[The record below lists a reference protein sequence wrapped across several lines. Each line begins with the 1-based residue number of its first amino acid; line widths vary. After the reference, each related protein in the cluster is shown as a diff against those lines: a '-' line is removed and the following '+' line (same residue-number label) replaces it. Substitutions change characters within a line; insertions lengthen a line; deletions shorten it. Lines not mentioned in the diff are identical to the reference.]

1 MASQEFQWTPIPFDV
16 EKQGD
21 DTLLSVA
28 IMVMPKLQD
37 ATTDDNKLSEYPDM
51 LDWPST
57 LNNITVTLEFDSGD
71 AVGPLDY
78 QEFGGP
84 ASTEAWKSIF
94 KPTTLVRPYEYRP
107 FTDFKIVTYPVG
119 TVLNSIDKFNQKVLA
134 KYANELPIADAELEA
149 NNASSTKNNKPK
161 AKLSPMVEFLRD
173 ALPDSDAEGAATEQ
187 MQKWESEGRG
197 ATNALIKQGGPTKN
211 TKTGSNKER
220 IDVPT
225 APQSMMFQ
233 PIGMSSLGNQLQM
246 VELYHAPRNIPVAG
260 NVGGKDYYRAKR
272 YHTEKPK
279 YDFHQVVSVMREYP
293 EMLRRLGIVKHV
305 KFKMPDGLGSNGKV
319 RCIVNFP
326 GPAVT
331 TKHVTPWTVFRLTT
345 SGDAAFWQFLPRPDG
360 GSEIVGAL
368 LCLNDKTNYDIV
380 QIDVDAASLKTLNY
394 ARGIMYRITKTIG
407 TKSSKT
413 DATPPSTRGT
423 GLQLIRVNRGLK
435 LAKQIIRS
443 GNNYN
448 KLVTNQEVNL
458 YADDLMRGVRIDV
471 FDETTDKWE
480 SLMRRDG
487 LLKFP
492 EASGALKTIGV
503 PITDEEGVL
512 TFAATRP
519 VSANPTSM
527 RDLYAHETVA
537 QWEGWSLVAPR
548 IGSFIGIEDELQP
561 ENKTSTPSPDFEY
574 KVETTFSVTP
584 NSLPRLRYGRD
595 YRMRARF
602 TDIAGN
608 SAKKDELK
616 PDDFDCASELIRYY
630 RWDPIISPSLTLR
643 TNPVEGESLERM
655 VIRTF
660 NESEDETVLPP
671 IEKVC
676 ERHMFPPLAAQQ
688 LAERHGMFDDPIT
701 KAMNG
706 DSSTYDLIV
715 NKSKDLPFQWYKRNG
730 AGGLDP
736 MGALNAVPSASSQKD
751 AIRYPIV
758 AEAVPE
764 TPYLPDPMA
773 RGFTLQNVPGMA
785 ANEGMEIK
793 LAGGTQS
800 MIIASPSGG
809 VVTIPFDPFNLW
821 PAIHSIIV
829 QLAEGTSSPMWQPGA
844 RTLILSLPK
853 GEQATIKFSSNMGE
867 TKAEAEEVS
876 KVHGNIGTLTKAGVS
891 GPAFD
896 AALRGLSWMLTPGR
910 TLHLVHATQ
919 KPLKKPEIKI
929 ASVYERVFGGTNA
942 GIDFKNVYYHSHTTS
957 KVDIHGEWKMWQDN
971 LNEEGPVLLDQR
983 KTVVKLQDENP
994 TDDKLSAQHL
1004 DEFGDTK
1011 YRLMNYVPTATTLF
1025 KEYMPPDRK
1034 DTTAKLTR
1042 RGPEKELHILS
1053 TKRPDPVDLLY
1064 VVPSFKWVEEKK
1076 ELVGGVIES
1085 TRRGGGLRV
1094 YMKRPWYSS
1103 GNGELLGVILYS
1115 TKKFVPQ
1122 KPDSGK
1128 DSKGSKDIK
1137 NYNSMPYV
1145 EQLTANADIK
1155 GSVPGIMAGIGVM
1168 GDLVAGGQL
1177 NIPEE
1182 LHPYVT
1188 EWGLDPIWLSA
1199 PTPADAA
1206 PRINNFVD
1214 PKVVLDNISIDEV
1227 DPKQRFAVV
1236 GFEPQYDEKRKL
1248 WYCDIEIDPGKSYFP
1263 FIRMALCRLQ
1273 PHSLADSTTGHDV
1286 FVSRIAL
1293 SDFCQIAPDRKATAR
1308 IEDDKNGVTV
1318 QVVGHTYRMNTTG
1331 HQGSEIEVTIE
1342 KRDSSAPGAGLPGD
1356 LGWTPVITQRI
1367 DRIQGAN
1374 MWAGYV
1380 AVKNG
1385 VTSNQHRVV
1394 IKEYEQLFSD
1404 PADERLR
1411 ETSLGNKTT
1420 GDGDITLTL
1429 ERRIVYADVLN
1440 LF

>member
-16 EKQGD
+16 EKDGD
-21 DTLLSVA
+21 NTMLSVA

-57 LNNITVTLEFDSGD
+57 LNHITVTLEFDSGD
-71 AVGPLDY
+71 VVGPLDY

-84 ASTEAWKSIF
+84 ASSEAWKAIF

-107 FTDFKIVTYPVG
+107 FTDFKIFSYPV
-119 TVLNSIDKFNQKVLA
+119 TKLHDSIDKFHQDILKKNP
-134 KYANELPIADAELEA
+134 NDMPIADATYDL
-149 NNASSTKNNKPK
+149 NSQTDFKQSTFNKPK
-161 AKLSPMVEFLRD
+161 AVFNPMMQALTD
-173 ALPDSDAEGAATEQ
+173 ALPDANTEGMLEEMKLRWEREGKNTTE
-187 MQKWESEGRG
+187 
-197 ATNALIKQGGPTKN
+197 ALLKQGGPAVGGSKETK
-211 TKTGSNKER
+211 KGQVQ
-220 IDVPT
+220 IPT
-225 APQSMMFQ
+225 APQSMLQQ
-233 PIGMSSLGNQLQM
+233 PFALNTLGNQLAM
-246 VELYHAPRNIPVAG
+246 VEMYHAPRNIPTAG

-272 YHTEKPK
+272 APTVKPK

-293 EMLRRLGIVKHV
+293 VMLRQLGIVRHV
-305 KFKMPDGLGSNGKV
+305 KFMLPEGISANGKV
-319 RCIVNFP
+319 RCMIGFP
-326 GPAVT
+326 GPAVP
-331 TKHVTPWTVFRLTT
+331 TKNITPWTVYRLTT
-345 SGDAAFWQFLPRPDG
+345 SGNPDYWQFLPRPDSN
-360 GSEIVGAL
+360 SEIVGPL

-394 ARGIMYRITKTIG
+394 ARGITYKVSKAVG
-407 TKSSKT
+407 TRSSKT
-413 DATPPSTRGT
+413 DAAPPSTRGT
-423 GLQLIRVNRGLK
+423 GLQLVRIDRAIK

-448 KLVTNQEVNL
+448 RLVSNQEVNL

-471 FDETTDKWE
+471 YDKTSDKWE

-487 LLKFP
+487 RLKFP
-492 EASGALKTIGV
+492 EASGQLKTVGV
-503 PITDEEGVL
+503 PIVDEEGVL

-519 VSANPTSM
+519 VAADATSM
-527 RDLYAHETVA
+527 KDLYAHETVA

-584 NSLPRLRYGRD
+584 HSLPKLRYGHD

-608 SAKKDELK
+608 SAKKDELN
-616 PDDFDCASELIRYY
+616 PTDFTCASELIRFY
-630 RWDPIISPSLTLR
+630 RWDPIVAPSITLR
-643 TNPVEGESLERM
+643 TNPIEGESLERM

-671 IEKVC
+671 IEKIC

-688 LAERHGMFDDPIT
+688 MCERHGMFDDAVT

-706 DSSTYDLIV
+706 DASVYNLIV
-715 NKSKDLPFQWYKRNG
+715 DKSKDLPFQWYKRN
-730 AGGLDP
+730 ASGGLDP
-736 MGALNAVPSASSQKD
+736 LGGVNSVPSPAAQKN

-758 AEAVPE
+758 AEAVPD

-773 RGFTLQNVPGMA
+773 RGFTLQNVPGLG

-800 MIIASPSGG
+800 MTIVSPSGG
-809 VVTIPFDPFNLW
+809 VVTIPFDPFGQW

-829 QLAEGTSSPMWQPGA
+829 QLNEGTSSPMWQPGA

-853 GEQATIKFSSNMGE
+853 GEQAAIRFSSNMGE
-867 TKAEAEEVS
+867 TLAEAEETS
-876 KVHGNIGTLTKAGVS
+876 KVHGNLGTLTKAGVS
-891 GPAFD
+891 GPALD
-896 AALRGLSWMLTPGR
+896 AALRGLTWMLTPGR
-910 TLHLVHATQ
+910 TLYLVHATQ
-919 KPLKKPEIKI
+919 KPLKKPEIKV
-929 ASVYERVFGGTNA
+929 ATVYERVFGGTNA
-942 GIDFKNVYYHSHTTS
+942 GIDFKNVYYHAHTTS

-971 LNEEGPVLLDQR
+971 LNEDGPVLLDQR
-983 KTVVKLQDENP
+983 KTVVTLQEENP
-994 TDDKLSAQHL
+994 TDDKLSGQHL

-1011 YRLMNYVPTATTLF
+1011 YRLMNYIPTATTLY

-1034 DTTAKLTR
+1034 DTNDKLIR
-1042 RGPEKELHILS
+1042 RGPAKELHILS
-1053 TKRPDPVDLLY
+1053 TKRPDTVDLLY
-1064 VVPSFKWVEEKK
+1064 VVPSFKWVEETK
-1076 ELVGGVIES
+1076 ELVGGVVTS

-1103 GNGELLGVILYS
+1103 GNGELLGVVLYS
-1115 TKKFVPQ
+1115 TKKFVPA
-1122 KPDSGK
+1122 K
-1128 DSKGSKDIK
+1128 DPSPKKDKKGDFGVSP
-1137 NYNSMPYV
+1137 NSTPYV
-1145 EQLTANADIK
+1145 EQLGVGGYSK
-1155 GSVPGIMAGIGVM
+1155 SVPGILEGMGAM

-1182 LHPYVT
+1182 LQPYST
-1188 EWGLDPIWLSA
+1188 QWGLDPIWLSS

-1214 PKVVLDNISIDEV
+1214 PKVVLDNISIEEV
-1227 DPKQRFAVV
+1227 NSEQRFAVV
-1236 GFEPQYDEKRKL
+1236 GFEPQYDTERKL
-1248 WYCDIEIDPGKSYFP
+1248 WYCDIEIDPGKSYYP

-1273 PHSLADSTTGHDV
+1273 PHSLADASTGKDV
-1286 FVSRIAL
+1286 FVSRIAQ

-1308 IEDDKNGVTV
+1308 IEDDKAGVTV

-1331 HQGSEIEVTIE
+1331 HQGSEVEITIE
-1342 KRDSSAPGAGLPGD
+1342 KRDSAAPASSD
-1356 LGWTPVITQRI
+1356 LAWTPVITQRI
-1367 DRIQGAN
+1367 DRIQAAN

-1380 AVKNG
+1380 EVKNG
-1385 VTSNQHRVV
+1385 VASAQHRVV
-1394 IKEYEQLFSD
+1394 IKEYEQMFSD
-1404 PADERLR
+1404 PADERAR
-1411 ETSLGNKTT
+1411 ETSLGNKQT
-1420 GDGDITLTL
+1420 GDGEITLTL

>member
-1 MASQEFQWTPIPFDV
+1 MASQEFQWTAIPFDV
-16 EKQGD
+16 EKQDGEVV
-21 DTLLSVA
+21 LSVA

-37 ATTDDNKLSEYPDM
+37 ATTDDNKLSEYPDL
-51 LDWPST
+51 LDWPTT
-57 LNNITVTLEFDSGD
+57 LSNITVSLEFDSGD

-84 ASTEAWKSIF
+84 ATSEAWKSLF

-107 FTDFKIVTYPVG
+107 FTDFKIFSFPVL
-119 TVLNSIDKFNQKVLA
+119 TLINSIDKFNQSILSK
-134 KYANELPIADAELEA
+134 NPNDIPIADAALEA
-149 NNASSTKNNKPK
+149 IPPNSLKTQNQSKP
-161 AKLSPMVEFLRD
+161 LLNPIMQMLQG
-173 ALPDSDAEGAATEQ
+173 ALPDANAEGAVAGMKERWERDGQNATE
-187 MQKWESEGRG
+187 
-197 ATNALIKQGGPTKN
+197 TLIKQGGARESSRAIK
-211 TKTGSNKER
+211 KGQVE
-220 IDVPT
+220 VPT
-225 APQSMMFQ
+225 APQSMLAQ
-233 PIGMSSLGNQLQM
+233 PMNMETLGNQLAM
-246 VELYHAPRNIPVAG
+246 VELYHAPRNIPIAG
-260 NVGGKDYYRAKR
+260 KVGGKDYFRAVR
-272 YHTEKPK
+272 HHTEQPK

-293 EMLRRLGIVKHV
+293 VMLRQLGIVKHV
-305 KFKMPDGLGSNGKV
+305 KFKMPDGMGANGKV
-319 RCIVNFP
+319 RCMVNFP
-326 GPAVT
+326 SPAVA
-331 TKHVTPWTVFRLTT
+331 TKHVTPWTVYRLTT
-345 SGDAAFWQFLPRPDG
+345 SGDAAFWQFLPRPDS
-360 GSEIVGAL
+360 GSEVVGAL

-394 ARGIMYRITKTIG
+394 AKGITYKVAKAIG

-413 DATPPSTRGT
+413 DAAPPSTRGT

-448 KLVTNQEVNL
+448 KLVSNQDVNL

-471 FDETTDKWE
+471 WDKTTEKWE

-492 EASGALKTIGV
+492 EASGPLKTVGI

-512 TFAATRP
+512 TFAVTRP
-519 VSANPTSM
+519 VSPNPTMM

-561 ENKTSTPSPDFEY
+561 ENKTSVPSTEIDY
-574 KVETTFSVTP
+574 KVESTFSVTP
-584 NSLPRLRYGRD
+584 GSLPKLRYGRD

-602 TDIAGN
+602 VDIAGN
-608 SAKKDELK
+608 SAKKDEL
-616 PDDFDCASELIRYY
+616 PPTDFDCASELIRFY
-630 RWDPIISPSLTLR
+630 RWDPIVAPSITLR
-643 TNPVEGESLERM
+643 TNPIEGESLERM

-660 NESEDETVLPP
+660 NESEDETVLPA
-671 IEKVC
+671 IEKIC
-676 ERHMFPPLAAQQ
+676 ERHVFPPLAAQQ
-688 LAERHGMFDDPIT
+688 MCERHDKFDDPIT

-706 DSSTYDLIV
+706 DSSVYDLIV
-715 NKSKDLPFQWYKRNG
+715 SKSKDLPFQWYKRN
-730 AGGLDP
+730 ATGGLDP
-736 MGALNAVPSASSQKD
+736 LGAINVTPSALNQKN

-758 AEAVPE
+758 SEAAPD

-773 RGFTLQNVPGMA
+773 RGFTLQNVPGMGP
-785 ANEGMEIK
+785 NEGMEIK
-793 LAGGTQS
+793 LAGGTNS
-800 MIIASPSGG
+800 LTIASPSGG
-809 VVTIPFDPFNLW
+809 VVTIPFDPHSQW
-821 PAIHSIIV
+821 PAIHSIII
-829 QLAEGTSSPMWQPGA
+829 QLTEGSSSPMWQPGN
-844 RTLILSLPK
+844 RTVILSLPK
-853 GEQATIKFSSNMGE
+853 GEQATIRFSSNMGE
-867 TKAEAEEVS
+867 TKEESEEVS
-876 KVHGNIGTLTKAGVS
+876 RVHGNIGNLTKAGVS

-896 AALRGLSWMLTPGR
+896 AALRGLTWMLTPGR

-919 KPLKKPEIKI
+919 KPLKKPEII
-929 ASVYERVFGGTNA
+929 SASVYERVFGGTNA

-957 KVDIHGEWKMWQDN
+957 KVDVHGEWKMWQDN

-983 KTVVKLQDENP
+983 KAVVKLQDEEP
-994 TDDKLSAQHL
+994 GDDKLSAQHL

-1011 YRLMNYVPTATTLF
+1011 YRLMGYVPTATTLYR
-1025 KEYMPPDRK
+1025 EYMPPERK
-1034 DTTAKLTR
+1034 DTTDKLTR
-1042 RGPEKELHILS
+1042 RGPAKELHILS
-1053 TKRPDPVDLLY
+1053 TKRPDAVDLLY

-1076 ELVGGVIES
+1076 ELTDNVVVS

-1115 TKKFVPQ
+1115 SKKFVPV
-1122 KPDSGK
+1122 KAAPPKK
-1128 DSKGSKDIK
+1128 DLKDDFGVSPKGAL
-1137 NYNSMPYV
+1137 NAAPYV
-1145 EQLTANADIK
+1145 EQLSA
-1155 GSVPGIMAGIGVM
+1155 
-1168 GDLVAGGQL
+1168 DLVAGGQL

-1182 LHPYVT
+1182 LQSYVT
-1188 EWGLDPIWLSA
+1188 QWGLDPIWLSA
-1199 PTPADAA
+1199 PTPSDSA

-1214 PKVVLDNISIDEV
+1214 PKIVLDNISIDEI

-1236 GFEPQYDEKRKL
+1236 GFEPQYDTTRKL

-1263 FIRMALCRLQ
+1263 FIRLALCRLQ
-1273 PHSLADSTTGHDV
+1273 PHSLADGETGKDV
-1286 FVSRIAL
+1286 FVSRIML
-1293 SDFCQIAPDRKATAR
+1293 SDFSQIAPDRKATAR

-1331 HQGSEIEVTIE
+1331 HQGSEIEVTVE
-1342 KRDSSAPGAGLPGD
+1342 KRDSTAGAGAD
-1356 LGWTPVITQRI
+1356 LAWTPVTTQRI

-1374 MWAGYV
+1374 MWAGYIE
-1380 AVKNG
+1380 VKNG
-1385 VTSNQHRVV
+1385 VASSQHRVV

-1404 PADERLR
+1404 PTDAKAR